1 MEAKAVGNEGKIY
14 RLLPLTN
21 TTITEIKSFRFRKKS
36 LIHLKID
43 QENRESKTQAS
54 QRRIHSALAGGI
66 S

>member
-21 TTITEIKSFRFRKKS
+21 TTITEIKGFRFRKKS

-43 QENRESKTQAS
+43 QENSKIEDSGEPTPKSTA
-54 QRRIHSALAGGI
+54 R
-66 S
+66 